1 MENIII
7 ILSIFLFANIFWHSV
22 ILKKSTFYNDLKNPT
37 FVILFSIMIGF
48 CVWSF
53 QYEKYKEST
62 KHALIA
68 FVTAYSAHLDLIY
81 SAFMMAWLITYI
93 SDNNEVVKKS

>member
-1 MENIII
+1 MEKIII

-22 ILKKSTFYNDLKNPT
+22 ILKKSTFYN
-37 FVILFSIMIGF
+37 
-48 CVWSF
+48 
-53 QYEKYKEST
+53 EST